1 VALSQIGK
9 SGKDREMDQVKEKS
23 CEARIDEQ
31 LENLEESVIHPLE
44 HYYDGDQNGEWNNYP
59 LAVSTYQLTKIELS
73 WGGPS
78 DFLEVKHEGAD
89 ILSITYCFQDW
100 FDGARRDVKEGSKV
114 WEYCATVI
122 QAREECGY

>member
-1 VALSQIGK
+1 
-9 SGKDREMDQVKEKS
+9 MDQVKEKS

-44 HYYDGDQNGEWNNYP
+44 HYYDGDQNGEWNDYP

-78 DFLEVKHEGAD
+78 DFLEVKHEGAS
-89 ILSITYCFQDW
+89 IFSITYHFQDW
-100 FDGARRDVKEGSKV
+100 FDGAIREVEEGSKV

>member
-1 VALSQIGK
+1 
-9 SGKDREMDQVKEKS
+9 MDQVKEKS

-44 HYYDGDQNGEWNNYP
+44 HYYDGDQEGEWNNYP

-89 ILSITYCFQDW
+89 IRSITYHFQDW
-100 FDGARRDVKEGSKV
+100 FDGAKRDVEEGSKV

-122 QAREECGY
+122 QSRDDCGY